1 MARLESDHGRLL
13 VSFQLQGN
21 RCREYVGLG
30 DTRDNRRAALRLLRE
45 IELELA
51 TGQFDYAAR
60 FPRSKNLERLGLA
73 TSAGAVPTL
82 AEFGREWIEE
92 RRAAGGITDAT
103 AYDYQLILAA
113 HVLRSDIGDK
123 RLDEI
128 HDGHLNALIG
138 TLRTKPGVH
147 KGSTLGPR
155 RINMARGLLHAIFVT
170 AQRRKL
176 VAENPVAYVEK
187 LRERKSNVDPLTLEE
202 VRALLS
208 VAKAQEHAIFTV
220 LIFAGLRPSELLAL
234 RRQDINFDRSVIIV
248 ARNLTRFGEGLPKTS
263 YSEREV
269 DMLAPVRAALAEQQA
284 RIGLKSTFVFCN
296 RRGDPLSLK
305 EVRGAWFRLLRIA
318 RLRERPLYQCRHSY
332 ATLLLS
338 EGLNPLYVAHQMG
351 HSTVAM
357 IVRHYARW
365 TRKPDRSDTARVE
378 RSLAAAGFVPPK
390 MPEICQKMVDS
401 TPSARHDDR
410 AEVRAIA
417 RKIGNAERWPSGR
430 RHQIANLAYWA
441 TGTEGSNPS
450 LSASRQ
456 LYAIVGAAS
465 RRRPLLSPAHMA
477 GVVGCSLAPSLFTKH
492 RAGFVC

>member
-13 VSFQLQGN
+13 VSFQFEGK
-21 RCREYVGLG
+21 RCREYVGLA
-30 DTRDNRRAALRLLRE
+30 DTRDNRRAAQRLLRE

-51 TGQFDYAAR
+51 TGQFHYASR
-60 FPRSKNLERLGLA
+60 FPRSKSLERLGL
-73 TSAGAVPTL
+73 TKGGDVVPTL
-82 AEFGREWIEE
+82 AEFGRQWIEE
-92 RRAAGGITDAT
+92 RRTAGRITDAT
-103 AYDYQLILAA
+103 VYDYRLILDA
-113 HVLRSDIGDK
+113 HVLRSDLADK

-128 HDGHLNALIG
+128 HDGYINALIG
-138 TLRTKPGVH
+138 ELRTRPGVH
-147 KGSTLGPR
+147 KGSTLGSR
-155 RINMARGLLHAIFVT
+155 RINMTRGLLHSIFVT

-176 VAENPVAYVEK
+176 VPENPVAYVEK
-187 LRERKSNVDPLTLEE
+187 LRERKSEVDPLTLEE
-202 VRALLS
+202 VRALFS
-208 VAKAQEHAIFTV
+208 AGKGQESAIFTV

-234 RRQDINFDRSVIIV
+234 RRQDINFDRGVIIV

-269 DMLAPVRAALAEQQA
+269 DMFAPMRVAFAEQQA

-365 TRKPDRSDTARVE
+365 TRKPDRSDVARVE

-410 AEVRAIA
+410 AEVRGIA

-430 RHQIANLAYWA
+430 RHQIANLAYWV

-450 LSASRQ
+450 PSAKIKDFSAFRRNDVRPRYEPSSR
-456 LYAIVGAAS
+456 
-465 RRRPLLSPAHMA
+465 LLR
-477 GVVGCSLAPSLFTKH
+477 K
-492 RAGFVC
+492 GFD